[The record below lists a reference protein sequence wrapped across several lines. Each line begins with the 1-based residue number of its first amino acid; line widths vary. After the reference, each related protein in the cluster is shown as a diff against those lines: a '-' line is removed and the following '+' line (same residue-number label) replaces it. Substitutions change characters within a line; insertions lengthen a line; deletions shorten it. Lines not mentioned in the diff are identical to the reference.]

1 AFKAYIDQ
9 YQKDFILFKTSTLLK
24 EAKNDPIKKAEVIRD
39 VVESIAK
46 IPDSIKASVFV
57 KECSLLMQ
65 LDERSLL
72 TELNKMRLA
81 KSRKSDQP
89 AYKPVLETPPVTE
102 NIPVKTV
109 SAEDTQ
115 EKEIVRL
122 LITYGNKM
130 IDWDGIANT
139 YIGPFMIAEL
149 SDVEFDHPE
158 SKNIVQIYQQE
169 LENGRLPDEAF
180 FIHHNNRSV
189 ADLAISMVSTPYTL
203 NKWYENLK
211 ITVKSELDNMK
222 GTILGAIF
230 HLKKRKVDQILEG
243 IRKELQKTTADA
255 DVDILLNQYQHM
267 KKVEKSIL
275 DFLGS
280 VVSK

>member
-1 AFKAYIDQ
+1 
-9 YQKDFILFKTSTLLK
+9 
-24 EAKNDPIKKAEVIRD
+24 
-39 VVESIAK
+39 
-46 IPDSIKASVFV
+46 
-57 KECSLLMQ
+57 
-65 LDERSLL
+65 
-72 TELNKMRLA
+72 
-81 KSRKSDQP
+81 
-89 AYKPVLETPPVTE
+89 
-102 NIPVKTV
+102 
-109 SAEDTQ
+109 
-115 EKEIVRL
+115 
-122 LITYGNKM
+122 NKM